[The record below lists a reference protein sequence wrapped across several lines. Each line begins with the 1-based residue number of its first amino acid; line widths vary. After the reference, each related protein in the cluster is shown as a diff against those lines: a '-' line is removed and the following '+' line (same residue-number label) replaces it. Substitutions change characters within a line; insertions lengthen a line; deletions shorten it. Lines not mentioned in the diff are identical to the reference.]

1 MVNVQKL
8 KLLYLMK
15 MLREKT
21 SAEQGLTMSAI
32 LKELEACGV
41 KAERKSVYR
50 DIESLRE
57 FGLDVQVLK
66 GAPAEYALVSR
77 EFDLDDM
84 RAIACALQSS
94 AELTQRRADA
104 LVRRLKGLVPER
116 DRAKLDGRMQV
127 AGRIKMQGESAF
139 AKIGRI
145 NDASASKRK
154 VSFRYFRFE
163 AEKRKVMRPGNERYV
178 ETPLD
183 LVCSKGS
190 YYLVTAGEAE
200 GELAAFR
207 VDRMDYVEVCDEPA
221 ERVDYDGV
229 FDLEAFEDSLL
240 GDVPGEAVCAT
251 FSATDEAMDAVISRF
266 GADVEVSA
274 ADDGRALVTASVV
287 AGPALYGWLTC
298 LGGKVRVVSPVSL
311 AEGYAAHLRR
321 ALKACEA

>member
-32 LKELEACGV
+32 LKELEACGI

-57 FGLDVQVLK
+57 FGFDVKVLQR
-66 GAPAEYALVSR
+66 APAEYALASR
-77 EFDLDDM
+77 ELDACDLRD
-84 RAIACALQSS
+84 IACAIQSS

-104 LVRRLKGLVPER
+104 LVRRLKGLAPEC
-116 DRAKLDGRMQV
+116 DRAKLDGRIQV
-127 AGRIKMQGESAF
+127 AGRVKVQGDSAF
-139 AKIGRI
+139 AKIDRI
-145 NDASASKRK
+145 GDALASKRK
-154 VSFRYFRFE
+154 VSFRYFRFD
-163 AEKRKVMRPGNERYV
+163 AAKQKAMRPGNERYV

-190 YYLVTAGEAE
+190 YYLVAAGAAE

-221 ERVDYDGV
+221 RRVSYDGS

-240 GDVPGEAVCAT
+240 GGDPQCAIEAT
-251 FSATDEAMDAVISRF
+251 FLAADEAMDAVIDRF
-266 GADVEVSA
+266 GADAEVFA
-274 ADDGRALVTASVV
+274 GEEGRAQVTARVV
-287 AGPALYGWLTC
+287 AGPALYGWLAC
-298 LGGKVRVVSPVSL
+298 LGGKVRVVSPASL
-311 AEGYAAHLRR
+311 AEGYRAHLRR
-321 ALKACEA
+321 ALEAAGA

>member
-94 AELTQRRADA
+94 AELTQRKADS

-139 AKIGRI
+139 AKIDRI
-145 NDASASKRK
+145 NDAIASKRK
-154 VSFRYFRFE
+154 VSFRYFRFD

-178 ETPLD
+178 ESPVD

-190 YYLVTAGEAE
+190 YYLVTAGEDE

-207 VDRMDYVEVCDEPA
+207 VDRMDYVEVSDEPA
-221 ERVDYDGV
+221 RRVASSGA

-240 GDVPGEAVCAT
+240 GGDQGVAVDAT
-251 FSATDEAMDAVISRF
+251 FLAASEAMDAVIDRF
-266 GADVEVSA
+266 GAEVEVSA
-274 ADDGRALVTASVV
+274 ADDGRAQVAARVV
-287 AGPALYGWLTC
+287 AGPALYGWLAS
-298 LGGKVRVVSPVSL
+298 LGGKVRIVSPASL
-311 AEGYAAHLRR
+311 AEGYAAHLRH
-321 ALKACEA
+321 ALEAAEA